1 LHRLAS
7 KPSLPVAANAKRD
20 RCTGTVG
27 MVILIGYDDMIMYI
41 YKYIYIYIHI
51 YTVYIYI
58 HIHIHYICRKGTGT
72 TKWMSVR
79 DGCFEM
85 S

>member
-1 LHRLAS
+1 MDKPSTAVARYWSHYRRCLHRLAS

-27 MVILIGYDDMIMYI
+27 MVILIGYDMILYI
-41 YKYIYIYIHI
+41 YI

-58 HIHIHYICRKGTGT
+58 HTHTLH
-72 TKWMSVR
+72 M
-79 DGCFEM
+79 
-85 S
+85 